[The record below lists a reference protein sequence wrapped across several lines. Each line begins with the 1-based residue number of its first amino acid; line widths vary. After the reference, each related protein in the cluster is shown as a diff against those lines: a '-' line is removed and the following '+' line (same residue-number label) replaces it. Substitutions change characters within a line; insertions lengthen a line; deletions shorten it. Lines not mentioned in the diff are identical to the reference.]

1 MGADE
6 ARIWEW
12 GLLHIYENLAE
23 HKKILEV
30 LNNFLLQD
38 SEGMAKGI
46 SPVHHSTADTS
57 FEETLNTLKYA
68 NRARNIRNK
77 PVINRD
83 PQAVMLNQLRQEV
96 RVCLD
101 NLLLLPKIRNSTETM
116 AFTMLLFIEFTKTLS
131 VAADVTV
138 ARNSD
143 LNLIALYFLHES
155 TKPTS
160 EWIGLSKWLWV

>member
-1 MGADE
+1 L
-6 ARIWEW
+6 W
-12 GLLHIYENLAE
+12 N
-23 HKKILEV
+23 
-30 LNNFLLQD
+30 
-38 SEGMAKGI
+38 
-46 SPVHHSTADTS
+46 STADTS

-101 NLLLLPKIRNSTETM
+101 NLLLLPKIRNSTVTM
-116 AFTMLLFIEFTKTLS
+116 AFTMLLFIEFTETLS
-131 VAADVTV
+131 VAADVSV

-143 LNLIALYFLHES
+143 LNLIALYFLDES